1 MPLVDTNPKT
11 AVGRSKPD
19 VSLVPPVA
27 VIHMAD
33 AFMDGAVKYGP
44 YNWREKTVSLRTY
57 IAAAMRHLQQFLD
70 GETVASDSQV
80 HHLGHVEA
88 CCAIMLDAI
97 SVGNAIDDRPLPG
110 KAGEAIASIQKR
122 REPVTKEQEEKDLDT
137 YAEPAYPDPRSKLA
151 ATWPLSRGHGSTS
164 NPDYPR
170 LENASSETASTC
182 GCY

>member
-1 MPLVDTNPKT
+1 MDRLVDTNPKT

-27 VIHMAD
+27 VLHMAD
-33 AFMDGAVKYGP
+33 AFMDGAGKYGP

-70 GETVASDSQV
+70 GETVASDSRV

-110 KAGEAIASIQKR
+110 RAGEVIATIQKR
-122 REPVTKEQEEKDLDT
+122 REPVTKQEEKDYNVYLDNERT
-137 YAEPAYPDPRSKLA
+137 IAAVRAFTAGFGRAGYSDDPRSQA
-151 ATWPLSRGHGSTS
+151 EGPEATP
-164 NPDYPR
+164 
-170 LENASSETASTC
+170 TC